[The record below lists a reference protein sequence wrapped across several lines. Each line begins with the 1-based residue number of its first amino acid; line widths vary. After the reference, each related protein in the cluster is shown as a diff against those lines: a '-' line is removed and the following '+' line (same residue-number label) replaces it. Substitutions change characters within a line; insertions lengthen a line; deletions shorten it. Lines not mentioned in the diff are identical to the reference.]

1 MHSRCMQ
8 FAPVCISVHL
18 TNQPTTTNHIP
29 HRNTNFRFLG
39 MRHRLSLQSS
49 RPTAHLT
56 NGPKCSF
63 IWQTLT
69 RYAYNT
75 RALFCIGV
83 GVGGGPRAPK
93 TSPREPQNTIK
104 SIFRS
109 QTLIFRKPSS
119 RHHKI
124 KVFEG
129 RRVSLRAQNRH
140 QEARRE
146 GK

>member
-1 MHSRCMQ
+1 MIRVRYALISLPSVSTRWCIAW
-8 FAPVCISVHL
+8 APRLCDVGGGTFC
-18 TNQPTTTNHIP
+18 
-29 HRNTNFRFLG
+29 G
-39 MRHRLSLQSS
+39 HRLSFEYE
-49 RPTAHLT
+49 RTTAHLT
-56 NGPKCSF
+56 KGYLNLRDIKNAIRS
-63 IWQTLT
+63 
-69 RYAYNT
+69 
-75 RALFCIGV
+75 ALSLCTSITHGAS
-83 GVGGGPRAPK
+83 GSGGPRAPK